1 MLGMSL
7 FTFIHVLLSLVGIA
21 SGLIVAAGLVKS
33 RHFGGWTLVFL
44 VTTLATSLT
53 GFGFHREHVLP
64 SHAVGVI
71 SLVLLALAILAL
83 YVFAL
88 ARAWRRVYVVCAIV
102 ALYLNVF
109 VLVVQAFQ
117 KVPAL
122 HDLAPTQSE
131 IPFVAAQALVLAA
144 FAVLEVRAA
153 MRFRN

>member
-1 MLGMSL
+1 MFGMPL
-7 FTFIHVLLSLVGIA
+7 FTFIHVLLSVIGIV
-21 SGLIVAAGLVKS
+21 SGLVVAAGLVRS
-33 RHFGGWTLVFL
+33 RHFGGWTVVFL
-44 VTTLATSLT
+44 ATTFATSLT
-53 GFGFHREHVLP
+53 GFGFHRDQVLP
-64 SHAVGVI
+64 SHVVGVI
-71 SLVLLALAILAL
+71 SIAFLALALLAL

-131 IPFVAAQALVLAA
+131 LPFLFAQALVLVA
-144 FAVLEVRAA
+144 FVVLGVRAVL
-153 MRFRN
+153 RFRV